1 MQEWGY
7 LEELKEN
14 KKIPSVSSHF
24 NDENYMP
31 RIDVEMPNT
40 SILEKLRYRLEY
52 EYNNAHTKLVHSKT
66 VESLEYSRGQEDA
79 FSKILTSLETPPE
92 EFDTKQERI
101 SYRDL
106 CSNTETKEEPTHKWE
121 HQNDVCSKVTPQFTP
136 WQEIEVSDDWD
147 KWYTSVFEKKEFDGF
162 RCKHDWLW
170 LFARPIEDKIELLP
184 AYEPS
189 EPDWRDTQISLLT
202 RTVNQLISK

>member
-1 MQEWGY
+1 MITINWKTYKQLHNKYSIDWLVKHGY
-7 LEELKEN
+7 LEEVKEN
-14 KKIPSVSSHF
+14 K
-24 NDENYMP
+24 D
-31 RIDVEMPNT
+31 
-40 SILEKLRYRLEY
+40 SILEKLREELDRL
-52 EYNNAHTKLVHSKT
+52 
-66 VESLEYSRGQEDA
+66 VELFVLPQSSRAAILD
-79 FSKILTSLETPPE
+79 FLTSLETPPE

-136 WQEIEVSDDWD
+136 WQEIEVSNDGENWERKYFQRITDSDLTDWCIYQVWD
-147 KWYTSVFEKKEFDGF
+147 TTITYVPEFW
-162 RCKHDWLW
+162 K
-170 LFARPIEDKIELLP
+170 FARPIEDKIELLP